1 MLINLPKKI
10 NHKIIFDRIE
20 AGTYLI
26 AGALIGKK
34 IVIKRIEPKIFKNE
48 INILKKMG
56 VNISMRKNSISISK
70 THNLKKLVFLQNPI
84 LVFQQTYKLSLW
96 F

>member
-1 MLINLPKKI
+1 MEKNLLKKV

-34 IVIKRIEPKIFKNE
+34 IIIRNVLPRVIKNE
-48 INILKKMG
+48 IKILKDWCKIPLKN
-56 VNISMRKNSISISK
+56 NITITKSKNM
-70 THNLKKLVFLQNPI
+70 KKLTSLQNHI
-84 LVFQQTYKLSLW
+84 LVFQQIFKLS
-96 F
+96 